1 MNFRISVLVFL
12 LAISFEITA
21 QKSSEDEPT
30 EISTKTLAYGLTTNN
45 FSGIIGG
52 GVLRNSFPVSIR
64 NNKPVY
70 RYLAIEAVNIK
81 NPREANI
88 LSVYGS
94 RYVYGKKNYFFSLRP
109 EYGREFS
116 VFKKDGENGIGFSLI
131 FAGGPSIGLE
141 KPYYIK
147 YSSKAG
153 EAAQTVPFDPNIH
166 KNSSNISG
174 AGNIFQGFFKGLKVI
189 PGLHFKA
196 AANIDMNTFN
206 DKVTGIEV
214 GTLLEVFSKKP
225 EILASRFS
233 SNPQVYPTFYF
244 TLYFG
249 NKKLVNKIDK
259 INGKIDK
266 INDIGKRIKR

>member
-1 MNFRISVLVFL
+1 MGKLKLLVAL
-12 LAISFEITA
+12 LLLTTVNLFA
-21 QKSSEDEPT
+21 QKGADEDT

-52 GVLRNSFPVSIR
+52 GVLRNSFPVTQR
-64 NNKPVY
+64 KGKPVY

-116 VFKKDGENGIGFSLI
+116 VFKKDGENGIGFSVI

-147 YSSKAG
+147 YSTKAG
-153 EAAQTVPFDPNIH
+153 DAAQTVPYDPNIH

-206 DKVTGIEV
+206 DKVTGIEI
-214 GTLLEVFSKKP
+214 GTLLEVFAKKP
-225 EILASRFS
+225 EILANRFS
-233 SNPQVYPTFYF
+233 SNPQVYPTLYF

-259 INGKIDK
+259 LNA
-266 INDIGKRIKR
+266 IGDRIKR